1 VAETRQFISA
11 GLSKTFLRPFFGSA
25 GLENHAKKG
34 CDSTHTTS
42 MVNLEDGTKSFYNVF
57 QVNLDPT
64 VLVVEAKSKQW

>member
-1 VAETRQFISA
+1 
-11 GLSKTFLRPFFGSA
+11 
-25 GLENHAKKG
+25 
-34 CDSTHTTS
+34 